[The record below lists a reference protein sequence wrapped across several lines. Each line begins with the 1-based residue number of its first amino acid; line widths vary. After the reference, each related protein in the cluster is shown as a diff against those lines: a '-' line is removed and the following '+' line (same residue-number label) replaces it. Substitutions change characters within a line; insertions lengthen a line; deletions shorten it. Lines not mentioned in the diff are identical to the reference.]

1 MHFSILRSWLW
12 SATVTTVALFSSVV
26 QAVANH
32 QCGGLPSQSDLLS
45 VLTTASPINPAPNVQ
60 MWAMIVA
67 NDGTLCAEASTSED
81 PVGTQWLTSRAVVHQ
96 EDNKESPF
104 SESGNSV
111 TDKQNRDINAF
122 GDGLSLYDAN
132 GKRLGGIVVMSSD
145 TSCSDRTIVQQTR
158 HNLGLDFVRLGLR
171 C

>member
-1 MHFSILRSWLW
+1 MR
-12 SATVTTVALFSSVV
+12 
-26 QAVANH
+26 
-32 QCGGLPSQSDLLS
+32 D
-45 VLTTASPINPAPNVQ
+45 PA
-60 MWAMIVA
+60 
-67 NDGTLCAEASTSED
+67 
-81 PVGTQWLTSRAVVHQ
+81 GTQWLTSRAVVHQ
-96 EDNKESPF
+96 EDNKESRF
-104 SESGNSV
+104 SESGNSL

-145 TSCSDRTIVQQTR
+145 TLCSDRTIVQQTR